1 MASASRE
8 EFPLTCR
15 YLSTAIRVA
24 QIAIYAALYAAILH
38 GQTTQG
44 VISGRLLNSV
54 TGRPVAGASLVCSSG
69 DASGAATVS
78 DASGYY
84 YLPLLSPG
92 SYRVRATVAGFQSQE
107 VQELELRV
115 ASRIELDFRLRPLTD
130 IWEAGQYNSVFLPG
144 SRTSVTFFGPD
155 IDSSRTGSFEAQ
167 EGRFGTLEST
177 ISEVIDPQ
185 QIQELPL
192 TNRDVYNS
200 LVLLPAVNADT
211 TTARGIGVSVNGQ
224 RPSASNFLLDGLEN
238 NNYLIS
244 GPLTVV
250 TPEAV
255 EEYRVSINNFSAEYG
270 RTAGYLANAVTK
282 AGTSQWHGVV
292 YFNLQNE
299 ALDSNDFSRNAAGLG
314 RGSSK
319 QDQPGFQAGG
329 PILRGRL
336 FTSTALDYSRSHGQD
351 VPLSFYLPS
360 AQYVAGL
367 KNLPNSEAGQLLTQ
381 YAPPPV
387 ISPNPVTELVV
398 PVTMTPPIDADQVVG
413 LERIDYVT
421 RDGADHLT
429 GRVAVS
435 RVTRPDFVW
444 SPYPGFSTTFL
455 ENAASVAL
463 AYVRTLAPSLTNEL
477 RGGMSE
483 SLIQFDRPHP
493 EIPTLNVPTDNGLG
507 FVFLPG
513 SLSAYS
519 YRNHSRN
526 WELVDDLVWARGRHL
541 WKFGGSLLLRGLDG
555 YLTLGRDGE
564 VSFANFTSFDFD
576 QPLEVTA
583 GLSQQEFAS
592 SNGQDRVIPNYN
604 RSYRYDQFDL
614 FFQDSFRVT
623 DRLTVNYGVRYERF
637 GAPVNVG
644 TVKDV
649 LVALGPGATLPQQLK
664 GAQMYYPSGGDEQ
677 LYSSGS
683 GDFAPRIGLAYSPF
697 RQQSTVLRAAYG
709 IFYDRPFDNLWQN
722 IANNNFTLVDFPLS
736 GVEPLQYLKPLGQL
750 VNQLSNPAI
759 DQNFTYLTLYQPGI
773 RDGYIHSYFAGV
785 QQRVT
790 GNFMLEVN
798 ALGSYGRRLIVTDIV
813 NRDFSVPGITDA
825 IASRYQPDLP
835 QIYERSDQGFS
846 NYNAMTAL
854 ARYRTDRAQFQIAYT
869 WSHSIDNQSEALAGE
884 YFNFQFINPESA
896 SAPPRSTFSQQFD
909 SQGDRGN
916 SDFDQRQSLVFSGI
930 WQFPRFFA
938 RGETAPIFRGWRVST
953 IGAIRSGLPYSVLGA
968 DYPYNT
974 DLLDVR
980 ASLNGSAAAMIDAP
994 APGGRLLLNSSAFV
1008 PAPAGQI
1015 GNTGRNAFTGPGFF
1029 DTDISLARSFPL
1041 RWIGEAGRLTVR
1053 ADAFNVLNHAN
1064 LGNPNSVLGSPDFG
1078 LATFGRQESSTGE
1091 PAVFPLR
1098 ETARQIQLLFR
1109 IGF

>member
-1 MASASRE
+1 VLQR
-8 EFPLTCR
+8 
-15 YLSTAIRVA
+15 A
-24 QIAIYAALYAAILH
+24 QIAIYAALCAAILH

-54 TGRPVAGASLVCSSG
+54 SGRPIAGASLVCVSADESAV
-69 DASGAATVS
+69 ASVS

-92 SYRVRATVAGFQSQE
+92 FYRVRATAAGFQSKE

-115 ASRIELDFRLRPLTD
+115 ASRIELDFRLRPLSD
-130 IWEAGQYNSVFLPG
+130 VWEAGQYNSVFLPG
-144 SRTSVTFFGPD
+144 SRTIVRFFGPD
-155 IDSSRTGSFEAQ
+155 VDTSRTGSFEA
-167 EGRFGTLEST
+167 EKGNLGTLEST
-177 ISEVIDPQ
+177 VSAVIDPR

-192 TNRDVYNS
+192 TDRDVYNS

-250 TPEAV
+250 APEAV

-270 RTAGYLANAVTK
+270 RTAGYLANVVTK
-282 AGTSQWHGVV
+282 AGTSQWHGIV
-292 YFNLQNE
+292 YFNLENE
-299 ALDSNDFSRNAAGLG
+299 ALDANDFSRNAAGLG
-314 RGSSK
+314 RGVSK
-319 QDQPGFQAGG
+319 QDEPGLQVGG
-329 PILRGRL
+329 PILRTRL
-336 FTSTALDYSRSHGQD
+336 FTSTSLDYSRNRGQD

-360 AQYVAGL
+360 VQYVAGL

-398 PVTMTPPIDADQVVG
+398 PVTMTPPTAVDQVVG
-413 LERIDYVT
+413 LERIDYMM
-421 RDGADHLT
+421 RGGADRLM
-429 GRVAVS
+429 GRVAIS
-435 RVTRPDFVW
+435 RVSRPDFVW
-444 SPYPGFSTTFL
+444 SPYPGFSSTFL
-455 ENAASVAL
+455 QNADSVAL
-463 AYVRTLAPSLTNEL
+463 AYVHTLAPSLTNEL
-477 RGGMSE
+477 RGGTSG

-493 EIPTLNVPTDNGLG
+493 EIPTLNVPTDDGLG
-507 FVFLPG
+507 SVLLPG

-526 WELVDDLVWARGRHL
+526 WELVDDLVWARGPHL

-555 YLTLGRDGE
+555 YSTLGRDGE
-564 VSFANFTSFDFD
+564 VTFANFTSFDFD
-576 QPLEVTA
+576 KPIEVTA

-592 SNGQDRVIPNYN
+592 SNGQNRVIPDYN
-604 RSYRYDQFDL
+604 RSYRYNQFDL
-614 FFQDSFRVT
+614 FLQDSFRVT
-623 DRLTVNYGVRYERF
+623 DRLTLNYGVRYERF
-637 GAPVNVG
+637 GSPVNVG
-644 TVKDV
+644 AVKDALVV
-649 LVALGPGATLPQQLK
+649 LGQGSNLAQQLA
-664 GAQMYYPSGGDEQ
+664 GAQMSYPSGGDEQ
-677 LYSSGS
+677 LYSSGN
-683 GDFAPRIGLAYSPF
+683 GDFAPRIGLSYSPF
-697 RQQSTVLRAAYG
+697 RRQSTVLRAAYG

-722 IANNNFTLVDFPLS
+722 VANNNFTLVDFHLS
-736 GVEPLQYLKPLGQL
+736 GLQPVSYLTPLAQL
-750 VNQLSNPAI
+750 VNQLPSPSV

-785 QQRVT
+785 QQFVSS
-790 GNFMLEVN
+790 NLIVEVN

-813 NRDFSVPGITDA
+813 NRDFSVPGIVDA
-825 IASRYQPDLP
+825 IDSRYQPALP

-846 NYNAMTAL
+846 DYNALTAL
-854 ARYRTDRAQFQIAYT
+854 ARYRAAGAQFQLAYT

-884 YFNFQFINPESA
+884 YFNFEFISPSSA
-896 SAPPRSTFSQQFD
+896 PGPPRSTFSQQFD

-916 SDFDQRQSLVFSGI
+916 SDFDQRQNLVFSGI
-930 WQFPRFFA
+930 WPVPPLFSRA
-938 RGETAPIFRGWRVST
+938 KMAAIFRDWRIST

-980 ASLNGSAAAMIDAP
+980 ASLTGSTPAMIDAP

-1008 PAPAGQI
+1008 QAPAGQI
-1015 GNTGRNAFTGPGFF
+1015 GNTGRNAFEGPGFF
-1029 DTDISLARSFPL
+1029 DVDVSLARSFPL
-1041 RWIGEAGRLTVR
+1041 KWMGEAGRLTIR

-1064 LGNPNSVLGSPDFG
+1064 LGNPDSTLGSPGFG
-1078 LATFGRQESSTGE
+1078 LATFGRQESSTGA

-1098 ETARQIQLLFR
+1098 ETARQIQLLLR
-1109 IGF
+1109 IAF